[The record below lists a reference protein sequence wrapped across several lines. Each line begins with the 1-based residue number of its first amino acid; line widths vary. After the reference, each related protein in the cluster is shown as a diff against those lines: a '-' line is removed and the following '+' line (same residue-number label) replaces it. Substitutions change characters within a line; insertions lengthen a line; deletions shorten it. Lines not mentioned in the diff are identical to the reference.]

1 MSRRVPG
8 TQRYLRPGLNDSLPA
23 PAILGNVVFV
33 CRGILFDVDGVLV
46 DSTRAVARVWRRWAE
61 ERGLDPAIVIHEAH
75 GRRSIETVRALAPHL
90 DAELENEHVESLEIA
105 DREGIVA
112 LPGAAELLRRLP
124 ADRFSLVTSA
134 TRALAVARLEHAGLR
149 VPERLI
155 SADDVADGKPSPR
168 PYLNGAAL
176 LGLRSRDCLV
186 FEDTAAGIESA
197 RRAGMQVVALDT
209 TYPAR
214 ALAAADALTGT
225 LADVQIEVRE
235 DEMTVSVA
243 EKQGRNE

>member
-1 MSRRVPG
+1 M
-8 TQRYLRPGLNDSLPA
+8 
-23 PAILGNVVFV
+23 VFV

-214 ALAAADALTGT
+214 ALAAADALAGT